1 LDLTLDN
8 INPIFLEINE
18 SNPSIIWANRLTF
31 EKSNNYLIRSISGSG
46 KSSLL
51 SFLAGWR
58 DDFEGEISHDNIA
71 TSSYSKE
78 KWIECRKIEF
88 AWLKQEL
95 DLIPHLTVL
104 ENLQLKNELT
114 HHFSSEEIEKSLKEL
129 AIFNLKDKKC
139 NTLSMGQQQRVAI
152 IRAVIQPFKWLLID
166 EPFSHLDDENS
177 KKALNF
183 MLNAASKQ
191 NAGIILTTLNTKEE
205 IDSFKSFD
213 L

>member
-1 LDLTLDN
+1 
-8 INPIFLEINE
+8 
-18 SNPSIIWANRLTF
+18 
-31 EKSNNYLIRSISGSG
+31 
-46 KSSLL
+46 
-51 SFLAGWR
+51 
-58 DDFEGEISHDNIA
+58 
-71 TSSYSKE
+71 
-78 KWIECRKIEF
+78 
-88 AWLKQEL
+88 
-95 DLIPHLTVL
+95 
-104 ENLQLKNELT
+104 
-114 HHFSSEEIEKSLKEL
+114 
-129 AIFNLKDKKC
+129 
-139 NTLSMGQQQRVAI
+139 MGQQQRVAI

>member
-1 LDLTLDN
+1 MDLTLDN
-8 INPIFLEINE
+8 IEPFFLEKNE
-18 SNPSIIWANRLTF
+18 SNPSSIWANRLTF

-88 AWLKQEL
+88 AWLKQEF

-114 HHFSSEEIEKSLKEL
+114 HHFSYEEIEKSLKEL

-139 NTLSMGQQQRVAI
+139 HTLSMGQQQRVAI

-166 EPFSHLDDENS
+166 EPFSHLDDDNS

-183 MLNAASKQ
+183 ILNAASKQ

>member
-1 LDLTLDN
+1 MDLTLDN
-8 INPIFLEINE
+8 IDPIFLEKNE

-71 TSSYSKE
+71 TRSYSKE

-114 HHFSSEEIEKSLKEL
+114 HHFSSEEMK
-129 AIFNLKDKKC
+129 N
-139 NTLSMGQQQRVAI
+139 
-152 IRAVIQPFKWLLID
+152 P
-166 EPFSHLDDENS
+166 
-177 KKALNF
+177 
-183 MLNAASKQ
+183 
-191 NAGIILTTLNTKEE
+191 
-205 IDSFKSFD
+205 
-213 L
+213 